1 MFMQSLEQQDLMERE
16 NIHAIIG
23 AAAITGAA
31 GPDGK
36 GKGKLIVH
44 AITGAAGPDGEK
56 EISWSYLKVIL
67 VLLIFFIRSR
77 LSPSLPASSA
87 PTSIAAAC
95 RSPRREAGCW

>member
-23 AAAITGAA
+23 AAAITGAT

-44 AITGAAGPDGEK
+44 AITGAAGPDREK
-56 EISWSYLKVIL
+56 ERKL
-67 VLLIFFIRSR
+67 
-77 LSPSLPASSA
+77 
-87 PTSIAAAC
+87 
-95 RSPRREAGCW
+95 AGVT